1 MNKLSIMTENSPE
14 FDVFDYWQNNAKN
27 HKDVATQTF
36 ETIFDD
42 FEQWLETGVETISNG
57 NKIIIFGNGGS
68 AADAQHIAAE
78 MSVKLKQDR
87 APIPAISLSMDASA
101 ITACGNDYG
110 FEYIFSRQ
118 IEALGRKGDMAV
130 GISTSGNSANVLKA
144 LTSARTIGMKT
155 IGLCGS
161 HGGKMPEH
169 CDIILK
175 IPSDNTARIQEMH
188 ITMGHIF
195 VGALEKKLGLV

>member
-1 MNKLSIMTENSPE
+1 
-14 FDVFDYWQNNAKN
+14 
-27 HKDVATQTF
+27 QTF

>member
-1 MNKLSIMTENSPE
+1 VNKLSIMTKDNSS
-14 FDVFDYWQNNAKN
+14 FDAKTFWIDSAEDHRN
-27 HKDVATQTF
+27 VTQKTF
-36 ETIFDD
+36 EALYDD
-42 FEQWLETGVETISNG
+42 FERWLDVGFKTISNG
-57 NKIIIFGNGGS
+57 GKIIIFGNGGS

-87 APIPAISLSMDASA
+87 APIPSISLSLDASA

-110 FEYIFSRQ
+110 FDYIFSRQ
-118 IEALGRKGDMAV
+118 IEALGNKGDMTV
-130 GISTSGNSANVLKA
+130 GISTSGNSLNVLKA
-144 LTSARTIGMKT
+144 LTQARNMGMST
-155 IGLCGS
+155 IGLSGS
-161 HGGKMPEH
+161 EGGKMPEY
-169 CDIILK
+169 CDVLLK